1 MESMMSSAHTSPSAS
16 APDALWERYSRQILF
31 APLGCEGQQRLARA
45 QVAIVGCGALGSAQA
60 ALLTRA
66 GVGHLTLI
74 DRDYVEWSNLQRQ
87 ALFDEEDAREGMP
100 KVIAASRRL
109 QATNS
114 AVELT
119 PHCTDLTP
127 ANIETLLGGVQV
139 ILDGTDNFETR
150 YLLNDFSVAHG
161 IPWVYG
167 AAVGSYGASFTILP
181 GETACLECIFGEKPT
196 GSVETCDTTGVLGWI
211 IEWIAAVQVS
221 ECVKLLVGARA
232 ALRSSL
238 LAADLWKNEFQQLR
252 HLARQD
258 DCRACGQRDFV
269 HLRGDHR
276 PPVTLCGRNAVQ
288 IHEHQRP
295 LLLTELAARL
305 RPHGEVRANDFVLR
319 FIPRE
324 GWGAVPAPTDPFT
337 GESEPAVCELTVF
350 PDGRALIKG
359 TTDPALARSIYA
371 RYIGN

>member
-1 MESMMSSAHTSPSAS
+1 MGNMTSSAHTSSPAS
-16 APDALWERYSRQILF
+16 TPDALWERYSRQILF
-31 APLGCEGQQRLARA
+31 APLGRAGQEKLAQA
-45 QVAIVGCGALGSAQA
+45 HVAIVGCGALGSAQA

-66 GVGHLTLI
+66 GVGRLTLI

-87 ALFDEEDAREGMP
+87 ALFDEDDARQGLP

-114 AVELT
+114 AIHLT
-119 PHCTDLTP
+119 LHCTDLIP
-127 ANIETLLGGVQV
+127 ANIDALLGDAQV

-150 YLLNDFSVAHG
+150 YLLNDFSIARG
-161 IPWVYG
+161 IPWIYG

-181 GETACLECIFGEKPT
+181 GETACLECIFDEKPT
-196 GSVETCDTTGVLGWI
+196 GATETCDTAGVLGWI

-221 ECVKLLVGARA
+221 ECIKLLVGARE

-252 HLARQD
+252 QPARRH

-288 IHEHQRP
+288 IHEHQHP
-295 LLLTELAARL
+295 LQLPELAERL
-305 RPHGEVRANDFVLR
+305 RPHGDVRSNDFVLR

-324 GWGAVPAPTDPFT
+324 GWASSGDAP
-337 GESEPAVCELTVF
+337 GEEDEPAICEMTVF

-359 TTDPALARSIYA
+359 TTEPAVARSVYA
-371 RYIGN
+371 RYIGS